1 MSSAQPV
8 HSWDEPAGIAP
19 RGTLVLL
26 PGRGEHGG
34 VYERFGRRISADGY
48 RVRALGDASSGPEA
62 IAETATEL
70 LRDET
75 LPGPRVLVGSD
86 TGASHAARL
95 AALGTAGL
103 DGLILA
109 GLPTGPGPA
118 ETAASDWEDELERRT
133 ACPTHRGRLT
143 ADPAF
148 RRGALA
154 GSPAPESPT
163 LEGISVPVLGL
174 HGREDTVSPLDEV
187 RRAFRGLSGA
197 ELVSLAGTRHDVL
210 NDVTHRTAAATV
222 VLFLERLRLAP
233 GPTSG
238 PTSGPAPGLAPIAV
252 TETLV

>member
-8 HSWDEPAGIAP
+8 HFWDEPAGIAP

-48 RVRALGDASSGPEA
+48 RVRALGDASSDPEA
-62 IAETATEL
+62 ITEAATKL

-75 LPGPRVLVGSD
+75 HPGPRVLVGSD

-95 AALGTAGL
+95 AALGATGL
-103 DGLILA
+103 DALILA
-109 GLPTGPGPA
+109 GLPTGPHPAETATSDA

-143 ADPAF
+143 ADAAF

-154 GSPAPESPT
+154 GPSALESPV
-163 LEGISVPVLGL
+163 LDGISVPVLGL
-174 HGREDTVSPLDEV
+174 HGAEDTVSPLTDV
-187 RRAFRGLSGA
+187 RRVFRGLTGA

-210 NDVTHRTAAATV
+210 NDMTHRTAAATV
-222 VLFLERLRLAP
+222 VLFLERLRLD
-233 GPTSG
+233 S
-238 PTSGPAPGLAPIAV
+238 GLAPIAV
-252 TETLV
+252 TEDLG

>member
-8 HSWDEPAGIAP
+8 RSWDEPAGIAP

-34 VYERFGRRISADGY
+34 VYERFGHRISADGY
-48 RVRALGDASSGPEA
+48 RVRALGDASSDPEA
-62 IAETATEL
+62 ITETAIKL

-95 AALGTAGL
+95 AALEPSGL
-103 DGLILA
+103 DALILA
-109 GLPTGPGPA
+109 GLPTRPHST
-118 ETAASDWEDELERRT
+118 EVAASDWEDELERRT

-143 ADPAF
+143 ADADF

-154 GSPAPESPT
+154 GSSAPESPV
-163 LEGISVPVLGL
+163 LDGISVPVLGL
-174 HGREDTVSPLDEV
+174 HGAEDTVSPLGEV
-187 RRAFRGLSGA
+187 RHVFRGQPGA

-222 VLFLERLRLAP
+222 VLFLERLRLD
-233 GPTSG
+233 S
-238 PTSGPAPGLAPIAV
+238 GLAPIAV
-252 TETLV
+252 TEDLV